1 MYFLYPQFLWFLFL
15 LLVPILLHFFNIRK
29 YKKIYFSDIRL
40 IKKVTQDTQIK
51 SKLKEYIILVE
62 RLFALL
68 FLILAFAQPVWKKNK
83 DNLLL
88 KKSSDVIIYI
98 DNSFSMENIS
108 TEGKLLDVA
117 LTKVKEIIKIFPKT
131 TKFYILTN
139 DNHNQTLH
147 SLHFDEIEE
156 YLSKIKTSSSS
167 LPLSL
172 LYKRVNTLHLKNP
185 VLFVLSDAQKKFT
198 DIQNINDKNFY
209 THYLLLSPSQ
219 INNISIDSVWIDNPV
234 VLPQVLQQLHIK
246 ITNHNTE
253 NINDLSVKIMI
264 NGIQTSILN
273 VSIPAHQ
280 SIEALTQFIPQKNN
294 FQLAKVYI
302 NDYPVT
308 FDDELYFSI
317 NTNTQIK
324 SMLING
330 SENNESYK
338 YIKSFFQND
347 SVFVLSECNENQIN
361 YSDMMKQDIV
371 VLNELTEFSTGLN
384 EQIKMLC
391 QKGKTII
398 VIPYIKNNVFK
409 LPPEF
414 QSYQWKIDTTQQS
427 ISSDILSHPLFSSS
441 FEKNDNDYKMPLIKE
456 HLYSQQLNG
465 FEPIINLNNNHPL
478 LLKYSQQ
485 KWNYFLFTSTLNP
498 AKNQL
503 SYHSLFVP
511 IMYQL
516 SFTSISKL
524 PLYYYS
530 KSHQNI
536 KIPDIKFD
544 SDYSPK
550 IVSAN
555 DNNLQFIPG
564 FKNENQT
571 SIINISPQ
579 FEILPGHYYLQWK
592 EKNIFSLS
600 FNYNRSESDMQ
611 FYTQQELED
620 IIQQYQLN
628 NFKINTIA
636 SANVQKILQSE
647 INGQSYWKLCLILCL
662 IFFVAESLTIRLMK

>member
-15 LLVPILLHFFNIRK
+15 LLVPVLLHFFNIRR

-40 IKKVTQDTQIK
+40 IKQVTQDTQIK

-62 RLFALL
+62 RLLALL

-83 DNLLL
+83 ENILL
-88 KKSSDVIIYI
+88 KKNSDVVIYI

-108 TEGKLLDVA
+108 SEGKLLDVA
-117 LTKVKEIIKIFPKT
+117 LTKVKEIIKMFPKS

-139 DNHNQTLH
+139 DNNNQTLH
-147 SLHFDEIEE
+147 SLHFDEVEE
-156 YLSKIKTSSSS
+156 YLSKIKISSSS

-172 LYKRVNTLHLKNP
+172 LYKRINILHLKNP
-185 VLFVLSDAQKKFT
+185 VLFILSDAQKKFT

-209 THYLLLSPSQ
+209 TQYLLLSPSQ

-234 VLPQVLQQLHIK
+234 VLPQVPQQLHIK

-253 NINDLSVKIMI
+253 NINDLPVKLMI

-280 SIEALTQFIPQKNN
+280 SIESLTQFIPQKNN

-324 SMLING
+324 VMLING

-371 VLNELTEFSTGLN
+371 VLNELTEFSTGLT

-414 QSYQWKIDTTQQS
+414 QTYQWKIDTSQQN
-427 ISSDILSHPLFSSS
+427 ISSDILSHPLFASA
-441 FEKNDNDYKMPLIKE
+441 FEKNDNTYKMPIVKE
-456 HLYSQQLNG
+456 HLYSQQSNN
-465 FEPIINLNNNHPL
+465 FEPIINLNNNHSL

-498 AKNQL
+498 ANNQL

-544 SDYSPK
+544 ADYSPK
-550 IVSAN
+550 IISTN

-579 FEILPGHYYLQWK
+579 FEILPGQYYLQWK
-592 EKNIFSLS
+592 EINIFFFS

-628 NFKINTIA
+628 NFKINTIT

-662 IFFVAESLTIRLMK
+662 IFFIAESLTIRLMK